1 MLDSLL
7 AALKSL
13 NETGFTG
20 TVDCIPQPYLR
31 EGIDIAIS
39 KYDLP
44 SVLVPPEI
52 IEVEGITSETGSET
66 QIKKE
71 EWPEYYF
78 RVFTDE
84 VGFQTCFDFQLS
96 VYHLSL
102 GVARPKHAC
111 RLYYSQCSN

>member
-7 AALKSL
+7 AALNTL
-13 NETGFTG
+13 NESDFAA
-20 TVDCIPQPYLR
+20 TVDCIPQPYLH
-31 EGIDIAIS
+31 EAIDITIS

-66 QIKKE
+66 QIKRE

-78 RVFTDE
+78 RVFTGE
-84 VGFQTCFDFQLS
+84 VGS
-96 VYHLSL
+96 
-102 GVARPKHAC
+102 
-111 RLYYSQCSN
+111 

>member
-1 MLDSLL
+1 VLDSLL
-7 AALKSL
+7 AALKAL
-13 NETGFTG
+13 NEADFAGI
-20 TVDCIPQPYLR
+20 VDCIPQPYLC
-31 EGIDIAIS
+31 EDINIAIS

-52 IEVEGITSETGSET
+52 IEVEGITPETGSET

-71 EWPEYYF
+71 EWPEYFF

-84 VGFQTCFDFQLS
+84 VGFQTCFDSQLS

-102 GVARPKHAC
+102 GVTRSKHAR
-111 RLYYSQCSN
+111 RLYYSQCSD

>member
-7 AALKSL
+7 TALNTL
-13 NETGFTG
+13 NESDFSG
-20 TVDCIPQPYLR
+20 TSDCVPQPYLHGAFP
-31 EGIDIAIS
+31 ETEIS

-52 IEVEGITSETGSET
+52 IEVEGITSETGDEA

-78 RVFTDE
+78 RIFTNE
-84 VGFQTCFDFQLS
+84 VR
-96 VYHLSL
+96 YHD
-102 GVARPKHAC
+102 
-111 RLYYSQCSN
+111 